1 MDTVKGLEEMGAD
14 AAQIDE
20 LREQAALS
28 LEDSWGVED
37 TAGLLEMADWL
48 MNEGHNKDAMDFLNG
63 FGGTEAADRAELEA
77 ALEGEDDETRNSAL
91 TAYDAWTAYGDAAIS
106 AWDLSRVGTVM
117 SFGYAAGYCTYEEAM
132 DKSLEAA
139 VKAQESFGSWD
150 DFNQS
155 YLYGYA
161 YWTGEDLQD
170 SGSSAAERAGIIDNL
185 KSQANGPFSIDWNME
200 LNKEW

>member
-48 MNEGHNKDAMDFLNG
+48 MNECHNKDAMDFLNG

-132 DKSLEAA
+132 DKSLEVAK
-139 VKAQESFGSWD
+139 KAQESFGSWD

-155 YLYGYA
+155 YLCGYA
-161 YWTGEDLQD
+161 FWAGEDMED
-170 SGSSAAERAGIIDNL
+170 PDNSVADRIDIVDTL
-185 KSQANGPFSIDWNME
+185 GAQANGPFSADWNMALE
-200 LNKEW
+200 KEW